1 MKFPKEFHFKRVYDN
16 CERELEIQLL
26 GWSAR
31 GVEQVHSPWN
41 LTNLVKNHIAEL
53 GIKEDLSC
61 ERPQSGSPETVLA
74 MKRLAPYYGSLYV
87 KVRNM
92 WALHYRSEA

>member
-1 MKFPKEFHFKRVYDN
+1 MKFPKEFHFKRVYEN

-31 GVEQVHSPWN
+31 GVEPASSPWN
-41 LTNLVKNHIAEL
+41 LANLVKNHIAEL
-53 GIKEDLSC
+53 GCKTDLTC
-61 ERPQSGSPETVLA
+61 ERPPEGSTEIVLA
-74 MKRLAPYYGSLYV
+74 MKRLAPYYGSLYA

-92 WALHYRSEA
+92 WALHYRGEQ